1 MSGDSLT
8 RLHNKR
14 NVPEALLSM
23 PNKLKSINEYTIQ
36 NKKNRLLMDGMYV
49 MNGWYGY
56 NYVMDEGGR
65 CDRCDVCDCEMDA
78 MGVMDVIYGTD
89 GMDGWL

>member
-23 PNKLKSINEYTIQ
+23 PIKL
-36 NKKNRLLMDGMYV
+36 DGMYV
-49 MNGWYGY
+49 MDGWYGY
-56 NYVMDEGGR
+56 NYVMDECGR
-65 CDRCDVCDCEMDA
+65 CDRCDVCD
-78 MGVMDVIYGTD
+78 G
-89 GMDGWL
+89 

>member
-23 PNKLKSINEYTIQ
+23 PNKL
-36 NKKNRLLMDGMYV
+36 DGMYV
-49 MNGWYGY
+49 MDGWYGY
-56 NYVMDEGGR
+56 NYVMDECGRCDR
-65 CDRCDVCDCEMDA
+65 CDRCDVCD
-78 MGVMDVIYGTD
+78 G
-89 GMDGWL
+89 